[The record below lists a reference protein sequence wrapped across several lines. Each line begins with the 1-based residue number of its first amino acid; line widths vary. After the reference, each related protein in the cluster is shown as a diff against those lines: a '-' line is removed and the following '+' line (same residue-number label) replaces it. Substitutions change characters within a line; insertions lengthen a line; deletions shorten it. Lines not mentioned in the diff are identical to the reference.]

1 VINATVVFVI
11 FGVLFVIAGAMRG
24 WKREV
29 IASAAI
35 VLGLFAL
42 QSLNGV
48 ERLTSFASAALT
60 FGVDSDRQLSAA
72 DRVKISR
79 FLLIT
84 LPFLVLVFFGYLGP
98 TMTSALSGGKAVG
111 RGRAGFREGV
121 LGMLVGAVNAWM
133 VLSTVARFAFNQG
146 LLPDQ
151 GQFPS
156 SGPALFLPPL
166 GGWSNFAFVE
176 ASAFVVLTGIP
187 LIVALV
193 VLFLFV
199 IIAFI

>member
-11 FGVLFVIAGAMRG
+11 FGALFVIAGAMRG
-24 WKREV
+24 WKREL

-42 QSLNGV
+42 QALNGV

-60 FGVDSDRQLSAA
+60 FGLDFDRQLSAA
-72 DRVKISR
+72 DRVKLSR
-79 FLLIT
+79 FALLT
-84 LPFLVLVFFGYLGP
+84 LPFLLLVFFGYLGP
-98 TMTSALSGGKAVG
+98 TMTSAFAAGKAIG
-111 RGRAGFREGV
+111 RGRAGFRDGV
-121 LGMLVGAVNAWM
+121 LGMLVGAANAWM

-156 SGPALFLPPL
+156 TGPALFLPPP
-166 GGWSNFAFVE
+166 GGWSNFLFVE
-176 ASAFVVLTGIP
+176 ASAFVILAGVP